1 MSHYER
7 LFEFYKA
14 GPVPWDQALPPP
26 EVLATVPALAPG
38 RALDLGFGLGRAAL
52 YLAGLG
58 WQVEGV
64 DFIPQAVSE
73 ARVRAEKAG
82 LAERITY
89 HQGSVAELDFLARPF
104 DFALDVGCAHGLD
117 LAELR
122 SYHRGLSRLLKPGAL
137 YLLFAHLNDQQA
149 VPESQRWLNEI
160 ELLALFAD
168 GFVLERVERGTT
180 QVGDQP
186 PWNSAWYWFR
196 RQPAKAV

>member
-7 LFEFYKA
+7 LFEFYKE

-26 EVLATVPALAPG
+26 EVLATVPTLAPG
-38 RALDLGFGLGRAAL
+38 RALDLGFGLGGASL

-58 WQVEGV
+58 WRVDGV
-64 DFIPQAVSE
+64 DFIPQAVNE

-89 HQGSVAELDFLARPF
+89 HLGSVAELGFLTDHY
-104 DFALDVGCAHGLD
+104 DFALDVGCAHGLTSD
-117 LAELR
+117 ELR
-122 SYHRGLSRLLKPGAL
+122 SYQRGLLRLLKSGAL
-137 YLLFAHLNDQQA
+137 YLLFAHLNDEQA
-149 VPESQRWLNEI
+149 TPESQRWMNEA

-168 GFVLERVERGTT
+168 GFVLKSVERGTT

-186 PWNSAWYWFR
+186 PWNSAWYWLR
-196 RQPAKAV
+196 RQTA